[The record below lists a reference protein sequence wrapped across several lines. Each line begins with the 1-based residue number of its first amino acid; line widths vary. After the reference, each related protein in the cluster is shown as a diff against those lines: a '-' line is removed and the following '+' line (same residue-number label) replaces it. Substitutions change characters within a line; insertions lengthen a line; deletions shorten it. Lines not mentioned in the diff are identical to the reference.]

1 MNRYMIFIPA
11 TGKCSLIQCD
21 DECPATLETLQ
32 ELVDGPIEVTPSCLG
47 ASWARELVDGID
59 LIVNEE
65 GRLRGLP
72 YNGRASDL
80 WEGGGICLLN
90 GDALLVAAKGE
101 DLIGFSKPVCKT
113 ICDEWHSVITRITP
127 CSSVQTRMISGRL
140 TSGPFAWMH
149 LMPLCAFASA
159 VAI

>member
-1 MNRYMIFIPA
+1 MERYMIYIPA
-11 TGKCSLIQCD
+11 KGICRLIQCD
-21 DECPATLETLQ
+21 GTGTLTLNEMQ

-47 ASWARELVDGID
+47 ITWAREPVDGID
-59 LIVNEE
+59 LIVNKE

-113 ICDEWHSVITRITP
+113 ICDEWHLE
-127 CSSVQTRMISGRL
+127 MEDD
-140 TSGPFAWMH
+140 AWKD
-149 LMPLCAFASA
+149 
-159 VAI
+159 